1 MNAKSEL
8 VRLLEERARDELGEQ
23 VDRLLEEATSEA
35 LAEAK
40 DLIRGVLLRVMIEQ
54 AADQLKADRI
64 RQEPATPKEGKGVDS
79 SEEERAD
86 RESLLAEMQAIQ
98 EQIAENEERLAQTGP
113 PASQGRADTSS
124 SQDSASSNGQVNLR
138 DAQTAGEGV
147 YLYGVIAGSNG
158 NPPLTELPS
167 QGIDP
172 KHPVRAL
179 ACGPIQAIVSQV
191 ALEQFG
197 QEALEANWEDL
208 EWVAS
213 KARRHEGVQ
222 RSINSEQPLVPMPF
236 CTIFRDEDSLRKV
249 LAQHSS
255 AFLETLASLEGKRE
269 WGLKMYCQR
278 DILAQ
283 EARKSFQ
290 ESNKGQD
297 IDDTSAGL
305 AYFATKRIEKTVNEE
320 VERLINEGTQSS
332 HDRLADLSEEAVIN
346 SLQSKELS
354 DREEELLLNAAYL
367 VADARL
373 DNFRGE
379 LQQLIDTYGER
390 GFIYELTGPWPAYN
404 FVDLSLEGEGENV

>member
-1 MNAKSEL
+1 
-8 VRLLEERARDELGEQ
+8 
-23 VDRLLEEATSEA
+23 
-35 LAEAK
+35 
-40 DLIRGVLLRVMIEQ
+40 MIEQ
-54 AADQLKADRI
+54 AADRLKADRV

-79 SEEERAD
+79 SEEELAD
-86 RESLLAEMQAIQ
+86 RQSLLAEIQAIQ
-98 EQIAENEERLAQTGP
+98 EQIAENEGRLAQTGP
-113 PASQGRADTSS
+113 PGPQGRADTSS
-124 SQDSASSNGQVNLR
+124 SQDSVSSNGQVNLG
-138 DAQTAGEGV
+138 DGEAAGEGL

-158 NPPLTELPS
+158 KPPLTELPS

-179 ACGPIQAIVSQV
+179 ACGPVQAIVSQV

-197 QEALEANWEDL
+197 QGALEANLEDL
-208 EWVAS
+208 EWVAN
-213 KARRHEGVQ
+213 KAQTHARLQHG
-222 RSINSEQPLVPMPF
+222 INNERPLVPMPF

-249 LAQHSS
+249 LAQHAT

-283 EARKSFQ
+283 EVRKSFQ
-290 ESNKGQD
+290 SNKGQD

-305 AYFATKRIEKTVNEE
+305 AYFASKRIEKAINEE
-320 VERLINEGTQSS
+320 IECLINEAAQSS

-346 SLQSKELS
+346 SLQSKGLS
-354 DREEELLLNAAYL
+354 DREEEMLLNTAYL

-373 DNFRGE
+373 DDFRGE
-379 LQQLIDTYGER
+379 LQQLIVTYAER

-404 FVDLSLEGEGENV
+404 FVDLSIEGESENV